1 MKDQIPVWLTIK
13 WLLLCTQRLIH
24 LNSYVKDLWDMLL
37 IGHESILMHVKGFS
51 SNLITYKPGSLQN
64 KFTLVFSRVI

>member
-1 MKDQIPVWLTIK
+1 MWLTIK

-51 SNLITYKPGSLQN
+51 LNLITYKPGSLQN